1 MTPFTTRRLLHAAHV
16 VATLVLLATGFLI
29 QWPDLR
35 AQVVGGYGREL
46 AEVHV
51 WMGWAFAAAP
61 AAALAL
67 AAQPLLA
74 DLGRRIG
81 SEEPFSWRKAH
92 VVITV
97 VAGVLLTLTGIALW
111 VPGTLPVALLDAS
124 LEVHIWA
131 TWVLTIS
138 LPVHLV
144 VARGKIV
151 ERVRIALGG
160 EPPPLFEFAD
170 DDDEEPA

>member
-35 AQVVGGYGREL
+35 AQVIGGYGREL

-61 AAALAL
+61 ALALAL
-67 AAQPLLA
+67 ASRPLLD
-74 DLGRRIG
+74 DLGRRLG
-81 SEEPFSWRKAH
+81 SQEPLSWRKAH
-92 VVITV
+92 VVITL
-97 VAGVLLTLTGIALW
+97 VAGALLTLTGIALW
-111 VPGTLPVALLDAS
+111 VLGALPVALLDAS

-131 TWVLTIS
+131 TWVLAIS

-144 VARGKIV
+144 VARRKIV
-151 ERVRIALGG
+151 ERVRVALGG
-160 EPPPLFEFAD
+160 EPPPLFEFGDEA
-170 DDDEEPA
+170 DEESP